1 MMSPQKQLPQKQL
14 PQKQL
19 EDIKRGVVDLVDEKE
34 LLVKL
39 KKEKNLR
46 VKLGVDPT
54 SSDIH
59 LGHTVVL
66 QKLRQFQDFGHKAV
80 LIIGDYTALVGDP
93 SGTQKTRPQL
103 SPEAI
108 EKNAKTYFEQVKKIL
123 DLKNL
128 EIRYNGEW
136 FKKMSFVDIIRLAS
150 RMTVARML
158 ERDDFSKRFKGGIP
172 ICIHEFIYP
181 LMQGYDSLMVQA
193 DVELGGTDQI
203 FNLLVG
209 RQLQKEEGQEPQI
222 VITTPLLEGTD
233 GVNKMSKSLNN
244 AIGIADSPTQI
255 FGKIMSISDAL
266 MWKYAEL
273 LSRCSLEEISAQKEK
288 TQSGKL
294 NPKEVKIALAKEL
307 VERFHSK
314 KEAQASHE
322 EFDRIFHEKQNP
334 SDMEEVKIDAKTS
347 QVSIISLMV
356 LSACVESNSEAKR
369 LIEQG
374 AVSID
379 GKKISDIKAPVLA
392 KGSLVLRVGKRKF
405 KKIIF

>member
-1 MMSPQKQLPQKQL
+1 MMNS
-14 PQKQL
+14 QKQL
-19 EDIKRGVVDLVDEKE
+19 EEIKRGTVDFVNEKE
-34 LLVKL
+34 LLEKL
-39 KKEKNLR
+39 QKKKSLR

-54 SSDIH
+54 SPDIH
-59 LGHTVVL
+59 LGHAVVL

-103 SPEAI
+103 SAEAI
-108 EKNAKTYFEQVKKIL
+108 EKNSKTYFEQVKKIL
-123 DLKNL
+123 DFKNL
-128 EIRYNGEW
+128 EIRHNGEW
-136 FKKMSFVDIIRLAS
+136 FKKVSFIDIIRLAS

-158 ERDDFSKRFKGGIP
+158 ERDDFSKRFKRGVP

-209 RQLQKEEGQEPQI
+209 RQLQKEEGQEPQ
-222 VITTPLLEGTD
+222 VVLTTPLLEGTD

-244 AIGIADSPTQI
+244 AIGVTDSPTEM
-255 FGKIMSISDAL
+255 FGKVMSISDAL
-266 MWKYAEL
+266 MWKYYEL
-273 LSRCSLEEISAQKEK
+273 LSHCSMGEILAQKEK
-288 TQSGKL
+288 AQSGKL
-294 NPKEVKIALAKEL
+294 NPKEAKVALAKEL
-307 VERFHSK
+307 IERFHSK
-314 KEAQASHE
+314 KEAQAAYE

-334 SDMEEVKIDAKTS
+334 SDLEEVKITPESSSILVIQLMILS
-347 QVSIISLMV
+347 Q
-356 LSACVESNSEAKR
+356 CVESNAQAKR

-379 GKKISDIKAPVLA
+379 GKKISEIKAALPA
-392 KGSLVLRVGKRKF
+392 KGSVILKVGKRKF
-405 KKIIF
+405 KKIVF

>member
-1 MMSPQKQLPQKQL
+1 MSTPQKQI
-14 PQKQL
+14 
-19 EDIKRGVVDLVDEKE
+19 EEIKRGIVDFIDEKE
-34 LLVKL
+34 LLAKIQ
-39 KKEKNLR
+39 KKKILR

-54 SSDIH
+54 SADIH

-66 QKLRQFQDFGHKAV
+66 QKLRQFQDWGHQAI

-93 SGTQKTRPQL
+93 SGIQKTRPQL
-103 SPEAI
+103 TSEAI

-123 DLKNL
+123 DFKNL

-136 FKKMSFVDIIRLAS
+136 FKKMSFVDMIHLTS

-158 ERDDFSKRFKGGIP
+158 ERDDFSKRFKGGSP

-181 LMQGYDSLMVQA
+181 LMQGYDSLRVQA

-209 RQLQKEEGQEPQI
+209 RQLQKEEGQEPQ
-222 VITTPLLEGTD
+222 VVLTTPLLEGTD

-244 AIGIADSPTQI
+244 AIGVTDSPTEM
-255 FGKIMSISDAL
+255 FGKVMSISDAL
-266 MWKYAEL
+266 MWKYYEL
-273 LSRCSLEEISAQKEK
+273 LSHCSMDEILAQKEK
-288 TQSGKL
+288 AQSGKL
-294 NPKEVKIALAKEL
+294 NPKEAKVALAKEL
-307 VERFHSK
+307 IERFHSK
-314 KEAQASHE
+314 KEAQAAHE

-334 SDMEEVKIDAKTS
+334 SDLEEVKITLDSSSVLVT
-347 QVSIISLMV
+347 QLMI
-356 LSACVESNSEAKR
+356 LGHCVESNGEAKR

-379 GKKISDIKAPVLA
+379 GKKISDIKVTVPT
-392 KGSLVLRVGKRKF
+392 KGSLILKVGKRKF
-405 KKIIF
+405 KKIVF

>member
-1 MMSPQKQLPQKQL
+1 MSTLQQ
-14 PQKQL
+14 QL
-19 EDIKRGVVDLVDEKE
+19 EAVKRGVIDFVDEKD
-34 LLVKL
+34 LLAKL
-39 KKEKNLR
+39 QKKKILR

-54 SSDIH
+54 SPDIH

-66 QKLRQFQDFGHKAV
+66 QKLRQFQDLGHKAI

-93 SGTQKTRPQL
+93 SGIQKTRPQL
-103 SPEAI
+103 TSEAI
-108 EKNAKTYFEQVKKIL
+108 EKNSKTYFEQVKKIL
-123 DLKNL
+123 DFATL
-128 EIRYNGEW
+128 EIRHNGEW
-136 FKKMSFVDIIRLAS
+136 FKKMSFVDIIHLTS

-181 LMQGYDSLMVQA
+181 LMQGYDSLRVQA

-209 RQLQKEEGQEPQI
+209 RQLQKEEGQEPQ
-222 VITTPLLEGTD
+222 VVLTTPLLEGTD

-244 AIGIADSPTQI
+244 AIGVTDTPTEM
-255 FGKIMSISDAL
+255 FGKLMSISDTL
-266 MWKYAEL
+266 MWKYYEL
-273 LSRCSLEEISAQKEK
+273 LSHRSGEEISILKKKASLGEF
-288 TQSGKL
+288 
-294 NPKEVKIALAKEL
+294 NPKEAKVGLAKEL
-307 VERFHSK
+307 IERFHSK
-314 KEAQASHE
+314 KEAQAAQE

-334 SDMEEVKIDAKTS
+334 TELEEVKITPES
-347 QVSIISLMV
+347 SSMLVTQLMV
-356 LSACVESNSEAKR
+356 LSKCAQSNAQAKR

-379 GKKISDIKAPVLA
+379 GKKISEMRAMVPTQ
-392 KGSLVLRVGKRKF
+392 GSIILKVGKRKF